1 MQTISLDGH
10 LGRDAVVRTNSKG
23 MNFVEFSVAN
33 TTYIGGNAETQW
45 FDVAIYQGISPERLK
60 LLKKGAYVFLTG
72 VPKFTAY
79 VKKDGTL
86 EVGKRIFV
94 DRWEL
99 LGGNRRDENAQGQ
112 VNEGAAPQASYQP
125 TYQPAAAPQPAPAPQ
140 AAPQAVYQ
148 PAPQPQYQPAQ
159 AAAPQATAPD
169 DDLPF

>member
-99 LGGNRRDENAQGQ
+99 LGGGKRDENPAQTQ
-112 VNEGAAPQASYQP
+112 VNETSAPQA
-125 TYQPAAAPQPAPAPQ
+125 TYQPGPQPAP
-140 AAPQAVYQ
+140 APQAVYQ

-159 AAAPQATAPD
+159 AAAPQATTPD

>member
-99 LGGNRRDENAQGQ
+99 LGGGKRDENQTQVTESSAAQ
-112 VNEGAAPQASYQP
+112 A
-125 TYQPAAAPQPAPAPQ
+125 TYQPAYQPAPSVAPAPAPQ
-140 AAPQAVYQ
+140 AVYQQ

-159 AAAPQATAPD
+159 TAAPQATAPD